1 MISRLSHKSTP
12 PVTVFFDILFGN
24 INLQHN
30 CNGKIQ
36 IVIALSKLSKFV
48 GHLAVIGQSALT
60 QMAYLRLV
68 SIEAQKV

>member
-1 MISRLSHKSTP
+1 M
-12 PVTVFFDILFGN
+12 
-24 INLQHN
+24 QHN